1 MHSTYTYTRSVEFSD
16 TDMAGIMHFS
26 RYYVFMESAE
36 HAFFRSLGFSIHG
49 PVDGCLYGWP
59 RIHAECS
66 YRQPLR
72 FEDVVEVRLSVNE
85 MTPKTILYDFTFMKK
100 TEGETIEIANGSIRV
115 ICVVMDEKTGK
126 MKSAAIP
133 AAIKNCI
140 TSVPQ

>member
-49 PVDGCLYGWP
+49 PIDGCLYGWP
-59 RIHAECS
+59 RIHAACS
-66 YRQPLR
+66 YRSPLR
-72 FEDVVEVRLSVNE
+72 FEDVVDVRLSVTE
-85 MTPKTILYDFTFMKK
+85 VTRKTILYDFRFIQK
-100 TEGETIEIANGSIRV
+100 TEGAPIEVANGSIRV
-115 ICVVMDEKTGK
+115 ICVVMDEKTGQ
-126 MKSAAIP
+126 MKSAVIP
-133 AAIKNCI
+133 QAIKKCI